1 MKTKKECPPSSCLEE
16 GQYIL
21 DGDFK
26 DPVRKGFVVEKE
38 ISEDNTMQVIL
49 PIRSIINE
57 KYLVKEYGVI
67 EERNPYCKHCNS
79 RHFIRK
85 GYNWKI
91 ICLEVGILI
100 KVKIKRYMCK
110 RCRLNYQTEF
120 PDSYEKYCT
129 FSIKFKEL
137 VRKNIKD
144 GYMSLRPI
152 KKLIKLSM
160 GIDISYESIRKFLK
174 TTDSLYYKG

>member
-1 MKTKKECPPSSCLEE
+1 
-16 GQYIL
+16 
-21 DGDFK
+21 
-26 DPVRKGFVVEKE
+26 
-38 ISEDNTMQVIL
+38 
-49 PIRSIINE
+49 
-57 KYLVKEYGVI
+57 
-67 EERNPYCKHCNS
+67 
-79 RHFIRK
+79 
-85 GYNWKI
+85 
-91 ICLEVGILI
+91 
-100 KVKIKRYMCK
+100 MCK

-137 VRKNIKD
+137 ARKNIKD